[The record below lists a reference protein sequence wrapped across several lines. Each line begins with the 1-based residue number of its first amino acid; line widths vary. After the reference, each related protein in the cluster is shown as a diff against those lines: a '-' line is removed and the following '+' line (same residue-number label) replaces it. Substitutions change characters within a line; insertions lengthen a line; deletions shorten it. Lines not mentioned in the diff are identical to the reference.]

1 MESKLLKR
9 LYKTTQMR
17 FCLKKVKVQVEAVH
31 PVLVAIGLVGGA
43 GEEPVVLVCPP
54 STDVPSQLFLF

>member
-1 MESKLLKR
+1 
-9 LYKTTQMR
+9 MR
-17 FCLKKVKVQVEAVH
+17 FCLKKVKVKVEAVH

-54 STDVPSQLFLF
+54 STDVPSQLFFLDYGKVPALIVHT

>member
-1 MESKLLKR
+1 M
-9 LYKTTQMR
+9 
-17 FCLKKVKVQVEAVH
+17 QVEAVH